1 MPLPA
6 ASCLPSRMQ
15 MASLVIWAEAAW
27 SWCACR
33 AERCG
38 SPCPCRLA
46 CCEYPKFVAREMAG
60 WSGTSRSCFKNVD
73 GTRPH
78 ATCPFISSADH
89 GVLLRGWTCISRA
102 FRFRSFRS
110 EEHTSELQ
118 SLMRI
123 SYAVFCLKKK
133 NVKTHTQ
140 SDDEYTVRLT
150 MIYNA

>member
-1 MPLPA
+1 
-6 ASCLPSRMQ
+6 MQ

-89 GVLLRGWTCISRA
+89 GVPLRG
-102 FRFRSFRS
+102 RS

-118 SLMRI
+118 SLMRN
-123 SYAVFCLKKK
+123 SYAVLCLKT
-133 NVKTHTQ
+133 KTNQNTPHLHSSPSPTT
-140 SDDEYTVRLT
+140 SLT
-150 MIYNA
+150 PQI

>member
-6 ASCLPSRMQ
+6 VSCLPSRMQ

-78 ATCPFISSADH
+78 ATC
-89 GVLLRGWTCISRA
+89 
-102 FRFRSFRS
+102 RS

-133 NVKTHTQ
+133 KLLKIQHN
-140 SDDEYTVRLT
+140 YC
-150 MIYNA
+150 Y